1 MFLCST
7 LLPLSFKLVCST
19 ASTLRQ
25 GSTLTD
31 KRHVPNEEMVKI
43 YISFALEVFFVC
55 LFGFFFDKTTYSER
69 YFCHCD
75 FPTLWSPAEDFSS
88 WCITWNGVLKPSWCW
103 VEACMIF
110 YSISKHS
117 GCIIVWSVS
126 HARNFDGAQLRLMM
140 T

>member
-31 KRHVPNEEMVKI
+31 RRHVPDEETVKI
-43 YISFALEVFFVC
+43 YITFALEVFF
-55 LFGFFFDKTTYSER
+55 FFFLIKLPILNVISVTVT
-69 YFCHCD
+69 
-75 FPTLWSPAEDFSS
+75 SPAEDFSS
-88 WCITWNGVLKPSWCW
+88 WCITWNGVLKSSWCW

-126 HARNFDGAQLRLMM
+126 HARNFDGAQLRLMV